1 MSEYPLSAADL
12 TLYDP
17 FDGMRFSMHQ
27 CFLCGAPTTPP
38 TDSVPVFAEWLMER
52 YNLAVRPIK
61 LLDMSIVNYQDLRIA
76 CCPRCRT
83 QHVEPLEAR
92 VEEAANEGIS
102 GLRRLDEQSLF
113 LWLGKMFYGILITEL
128 LNELDPLAKPQ
139 YPLAENAQMLRRF
152 QAFFQPLQALRVPIE
167 YDDFVPGS
175 IFILEADPTED
186 HMAFEYD
193 DDLSTIAFSI
203 KLDNTVL
210 MACLVDNGIIAQA
223 MRRVYQD
230 AHRPLHPVQVAEFK
244 ARVYYAAYLLN
255 VIPDYFTRPVKPGDT
270 EVVMDTFIDDITA
283 TVFNPW
289 ENSGYAQSLLEM
301 WKRWQIPLEEI
312 MRDPE
317 QPLSYLY
324 DADGQPQVM
333 KHLAKEDGENKEGK

>member
-1 MSEYPLSAADL
+1 MSDHPLPAADL

-17 FDGMRFSMHQ
+17 FDSMRFSAHQ

-52 YNLAVRPIK
+52 YNLAERPIK

-83 QHVEPLEAR
+83 QHVEPLEAL
-92 VEEAANEGIS
+92 VERAANEGIS
-102 GLRRLDEQSLF
+102 GLRRLDEQTLF

-152 QAFFQPLQALRVPIE
+152 QAFFQPLQALRVPME

-175 IFILEADPTED
+175 IFILEVDPTED

-210 MACLVDNGIIAQA
+210 MACLVDNGIISQA

-230 AHRPLHPVQVAEFK
+230 AHRPLHPIQVAEFK

-255 VIPDYFTRPVKPGDT
+255 IIPDYYTRPVQPGDT
-270 EVVMDTFIDDITA
+270 GVVMDTFIDDITA

-324 DADGQPQVM
+324 DAQGQPQVM
-333 KHLAKEDGENKEGK
+333 KQLTRESEKE